1 MLCLFGIVLA
11 GSRRILLSRCHNLSK
26 RMPFFS
32 SAPSWSAV
40 QAAHG
45 RIWWIGTLIER
56 TRLRPIARGA
66 ISSCSAF
73 AFTSIQV
80 MVGIALLLLLLPT
93 TCLYFSIPSMVFT
106 AIYPLAKRVIHYPQ
120 VILGLVF
127 SWGVI
132 MAFPALDL
140 DLMSSAAVAE
150 AVSCLYMSCVAW
162 TVLYDT
168 IYGIQDLKED
178 RTAGV
183 KSIPVRHESHLKA
196 VLLLSGLTQVWFLI
210 ATGLIIGASRIYF
223 CSTCTIFSLMLATM
237 IEQANPEKM
246 SSCLWW
252 FKHGSWL
259 TGEAIA
265 SGSIAEYAIRKDFRR
280 WLSVLKSAQI

>member
-1 MLCLFGIVLA
+1 MPCLFNTVLA
-11 GSRRILLSRCHNLSK
+11 GIMANSIIPLPQLVKANAI
-26 RMPFFS
+26 FS

-45 RIWWIGTLIER
+45 TIWWIRTLIER

-73 AFTSIQV
+73 ALTSIQV
-80 MVGIALLLLLLPT
+80 MVGIGLLLLLLPT
-93 TCLYFSIPSMVFT
+93 TCLYFSIPSMVLT
-106 AIYPLAKRVIHYPQ
+106 AIYPLAKRVTHYPQ

-140 DLMSSAAVAE
+140 DLMSSAPAAE

-162 TVLYDT
+162 TVLYNT
-168 IYGIQDLKED
+168 IYGIQDLKEN

-196 VLLLSGLTQVWFLI
+196 LLLLIGLTQVCFLI

-223 CSTCTIFSLMLATM
+223 CSTCTLLSLMLATM
-237 IEQANPEKM
+237 IEKANPEKI
-246 SSCLWW
+246 SSCL
-252 FKHGSWL
+252 
-259 TGEAIA
+259 
-265 SGSIAEYAIRKDFRR
+265 
-280 WLSVLKSAQI
+280 